1 MHDSRKPKRWLRL
14 ILAATAVAVTA
25 VAVGNVHHPVPASAA
40 VRDVAPVVPEPR
52 SVGWVGDSIGWQ
64 SHQEIESAVSRT
76 HRLSTFNS
84 ILGATVDYQT
94 AATHDVVLGPHS
106 PDILLVE
113 LGTNDTGKV
122 EPAQFADD
130 IRRFLDGVTPH
141 VKCVRWFDLKRG
153 GSSVYQTFNENAQA
167 CWIAGFSFGA
177 WIGMQLL
184 MRRPEI
190 TGFISVAPPANLYDF
205 SFLAPC
211 PSSGLVITGDQDEIV
226 PVDVYVAGCPPRP
239 EALVHGILTLHDK
252 VRGETMK
259 PWA

>member
-25 VAVGNVHHPVPASAA
+25 VAVGNAHHPVPASAGVGDA
-40 VRDVAPVVPEPR
+40 APVVPEPR

-64 SHQEIESAVSRT
+64 SRPEIESAVSRT

-84 ILGATVDYQT
+84 ILGATVEYQT
-94 AATHDVVLGPHS
+94 AATHDVVLGPDS

-141 VKCVRWFDLKRG
+141 VECVRWLDLKQG
-153 GSSVYQTFNENAQA
+153 GSSVYQTFNENAVRYNTILA
-167 CWIAGFSFGA
+167 EVVEEYPTVRLMHYSWWA
-177 WIGMQLL
+177 QLN
-184 MRRPEI
+184 
-190 TGFISVAPPANLYDF
+190 GPAAFD
-205 SFLAPC
+205 
-211 PSSGLVITGDQDEIV
+211 
-226 PVDVYVAGCPPRP
+226 VDG
-239 EALVHGILTLHDK
+239 VHLSR
-252 VRGETMK
+252 RGERGLGQLASRAAELCETDIDLRSE
-259 PWA
+259 PAATPADRA